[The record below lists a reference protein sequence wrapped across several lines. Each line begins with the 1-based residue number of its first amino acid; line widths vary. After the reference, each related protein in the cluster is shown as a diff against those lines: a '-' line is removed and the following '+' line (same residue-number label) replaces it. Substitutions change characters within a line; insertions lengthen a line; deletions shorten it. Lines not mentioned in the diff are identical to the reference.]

1 MTAEVAVI
9 NSTGVALAADSAVT
23 IGSQKI
29 YNSALKL
36 FALSKTEPV
45 GVMIYGNAALMNM
58 PWETII
64 KIYRKEIG
72 LNSYKTL
79 PEYAN
84 SFFAFLASRSDFF
97 PTETQETWLAMN
109 VLGYYELIFDSLIKK
124 VEKRIKET
132 GSIGEAATGE
142 FLKSMVE
149 EHHSSLIKRAFLDG
163 MNKAFEDEVR
173 KKYAPKIKSLRE
185 EVFKEL
191 PLARSVVTKLNNIA
205 AMLHSR
211 DIFSQS
217 TSGIV
222 IAGFGTADLYP
233 SVETNE
239 IEGVICGRIK
249 KKRLDNKCTRIL
261 KGTECAVIPF
271 AQDDMVASFMN
282 GLNPSVHGFVI
293 SYLNEVFRR
302 LPELIDRD
310 SMRGDDD
317 EKNKA
322 LKQYGADIQ
331 SLLGNFLNQLSAHTQ
346 REHVQPIMQMVNALP
361 KDELAAMAESLVNLT
376 AFKRRMT
383 RTLETVGGP
392 IDVAVISKGDGLV
405 WVKRKHYFPKE
416 LNQHFFANYY
426 REI

>member
-64 KIYRKEIG
+64 KIYRKELG
-72 LNSYKTL
+72 PKSFKTL
-79 PEYAN
+79 PEYSS
-84 SFFAFLASRSDFF
+84 SFFSFLSSRSDFF
-97 PTETQETWLAMN
+97 PTEAQESWLAMN
-109 VLGYYELIFDSLIKK
+109 VRGYYELIFDSLIEK

-132 GSIGEAATGE
+132 SKIDEATTEE
-142 FLKSMVE
+142 FLKNIVD
-149 EHHSSLIKRAFLDG
+149 EHYSDLIQRGFLDG
-163 MNKAFEDEVR
+163 LNKSFEDEVR
-173 KKYAPKIKSLRE
+173 KKYAAKIKSLRE
-185 EVFKEL
+185 GIFKEL
-191 PLARSVVTKLNNIA
+191 PLSRAVVTKLNGIA

-222 IAGFGTADLYP
+222 IAGFGTNDLYP

-239 IEGVICGRIK
+239 VEGVICGRIK
-249 KKRLDNKCTRIL
+249 KKRLDNKSTRIL

-271 AQDDMVASFMN
+271 AQDDIVASFMN

-293 SYLNEVFRR
+293 SYLNEVFKR
-302 LPELIDRD
+302 LPELFDRD
-310 SMRGDDD
+310 SLKGD
-317 EKNKA
+317 ETAKKKA

-331 SLLGNFLNQLSAHTQ
+331 SLLGEFLSQLGTHTQ

>member
-23 IGSQKI
+23 IGSEKI

-45 GVMIYGNAALMNM
+45 GIMVYGNAALLSM

-64 KIYRKEIG
+64 KIHRKELG
-72 LNSYKTL
+72 ASSFATL
-79 PEYAN
+79 PEYSE
-84 SFFAFLASRSDFF
+84 SFFSFLASRADFF
-97 PTETQETWLAMN
+97 PTESQESWLASN
-109 VLGYYELIFDSLIKK
+109 VRGYYELIFEDLIQR
-124 VEKRIKET
+124 VETQIKDKGKIDEST
-132 GSIGEAATGE
+132 TED
-142 FLKSMVE
+142 FLRELVDN
-149 EHHSSLIKRAFLDG
+149 HHSGLTNRPLLTGLD
-163 MNKAFEDEVR
+163 KAFEDEVR
-173 KKYAPKIKSLRE
+173 KKYAARIKAIRE
-185 EVFKEL
+185 DVFKEL
-191 PLARSVVTKLNNIA
+191 PLARSVVTKLNSIA

-211 DIFSQS
+211 DIFSQA
-217 TSGIV
+217 TSGVV
-222 IAGFGTADLYP
+222 IAGFGSEDLYP
-233 SVETNE
+233 SVETSE

-282 GLNPSVHGFVI
+282 GLNPSVHNFVI
-293 SYLNEVFRR
+293 SYLEEVFRR
-302 LPELIDRD
+302 LPELVDEG
-310 SMRGDDD
+310 SLKGDDCA
-317 EKNKA
+317 KRNT
-322 LKQYGADIQ
+322 LQQYGKDIQ
-331 SLLGNFLNQLSAHTQ
+331 SLLSDFFDQLTTHTQ

-392 IDVAVISKGDGLV
+392 IDVAVISKGDGFV

-426 REI
+426 REV

>member
-64 KIYRKEIG
+64 KIYRKELG
-72 LNSYKTL
+72 PESFKTL
-79 PEYAN
+79 PEYSS
-84 SFFAFLASRSDFF
+84 SFFSFLSSRSDFF
-97 PTETQETWLAMN
+97 PTEVQESWLAMN
-109 VLGYYELIFDSLIKK
+109 VRGYYELIFDSLIEK

-132 GSIGEAATGE
+132 SKIDEATTEE
-142 FLKSMVE
+142 FLKNIVD
-149 EHHSSLIKRAFLDG
+149 EHHSGLIKRGFLDG
-163 MNKAFEDEVR
+163 LNKSFEDEVR
-173 KKYAPKIKSLRE
+173 KKYTDKIKSLRE
-185 EVFKEL
+185 EVFNEL
-191 PLARSVVTKLNNIA
+191 PLSRAVVAKLNGIA

-222 IAGFGTADLYP
+222 IAGFGTTDLYP

-239 IEGVICGRIK
+239 VEGVICGRIK
-249 KKRLDNKCTRIL
+249 KKRLDNKSTRIL
-261 KGTECAVIPF
+261 KGLECAVIPF

-282 GLNPSVHGFVI
+282 GLNPSVHGFII
-293 SYLNEVFRR
+293 SYLNEVFKR
-302 LPELIDRD
+302 LPELFDRD
-310 SMRGDDD
+310 SLIGD
-317 EKNKA
+317 ETAKNKA

-331 SLLGNFLNQLSAHTQ
+331 SLLDNFLNQLGTHTQ